1 MTTLRGI
8 GAVAA
13 VLLAVVACTTPAHLR
28 PIPPRGPVPAD
39 SRIPIETAPVPL
51 DPGDPARR
59 EIDGFHYAGGLALTS
74 SATSR
79 LHGLS
84 DLWIAPDGTFVSPT
98 DDGDLVTARILLGP
112 DGQFVGV
119 GGAALTPLLGVE
131 GQPLQGKT
139 EGDAEGLIRLAD
151 GTFLVSFERDH
162 RIWAYDR
169 SGKPRPVV
177 MPDAT
182 FADNEGMEGLAAAP
196 SVGDGAFW
204 VGSEPGAIWLC
215 RLEVS
220 CEAVPGLP
228 VPPFGYRLSSLT
240 VGPGGE
246 LVILHHSFIPAIGSR
261 IILSIVS
268 NPLGSKT
275 VIGRLAMGP
284 STTVDNFEGV
294 AVVPGADGTW
304 RLYLL
309 SDDNFND
316 KQRTILLAFDWTP
329 PK

>member
-1 MTTLRGI
+1 MTRLRGI

-13 VLLAVVACTTPAHLR
+13 VLVAVVACATPAHLR

-39 SRIPIETAPVPL
+39 SRIAIEAAPVPL
-51 DPGDPARR
+51 DPADPSRQ
-59 EIDGFHYAGGLALTS
+59 EIDGFRYAGGLALTS
-74 SATSR
+74 SMTSR

-84 DLWIAPDGTFVSPT
+84 DLAVEADGGFVSPT
-98 DDGDLVTARILLGP
+98 DDGDIVTGRILLAA
-112 DGQFVGV
+112 DGRLAGIGDVV
-119 GGAALTPLLGVE
+119 LKPLLGAE
-131 GQPLQGKT
+131 GQPLQGKG
-139 EGDAEGLIRLAD
+139 EGDAEGLTVLAD
-151 GTFLVSFERDH
+151 GSMLVSFEREH
-162 RIWAYDR
+162 RIWAYGRD
-169 SGKPRPVV
+169 GKPTAATR
-177 MPDAT
+177 PDAT
-182 FADNEGMEGLAAAP
+182 FAENDGMEGLAAAP

-215 RLEVS
+215 RLELA

-228 VPPFGYRLSSLT
+228 VPPVGYRLSSLT
-240 VGPGGE
+240 TGPDGE

-261 IILSIVS
+261 IILSVVS
-268 NPLGSKT
+268 NPRGSKT

-294 AVVPGADGTW
+294 AVVPRADGSW
-304 RLYLL
+304 RIYLL

-316 KQRTILLAFDWTP
+316 RQRTILLAFDWTP